1 MSLLPTL
8 YMTKVNTI
16 IKKHDVNAV
25 NCDFQQK
32 KKKKREERRM
42 CLRTGLLVTVIMLLY
57 ERAVSRFQMQ
67 ALRLG
72 F

>member
-32 KKKKREERRM
+32 NFKKEDNVGCALGQA
-42 CLRTGLLVTVIMLLY
+42 CL
-57 ERAVSRFQMQ
+57 
-67 ALRLG
+67 
-72 F
+72 

>member
-32 KKKKREERRM
+32 FLKKEDNVGCALGQA
-42 CLRTGLLVTVIMLLY
+42 CL
-57 ERAVSRFQMQ
+57 
-67 ALRLG
+67 
-72 F
+72 

>member
-16 IKKHDVNAV
+16 IKKHDVNTV

-32 KKKKREERRM
+32 LKKEDKVGRALGQV
-42 CLRTGLLVTVIMLLY
+42 CFVNVIMLLY
-57 ERAVSRFQMQ
+57 ERAVSRFQIQ

>member
-32 KKKKREERRM
+32 KKKKKEERRM

-57 ERAVSRFQMQ
+57 ERAVSWFQMK

>member
-1 MSLLPTL
+1 MGLLPTL

-32 KKKKREERRM
+32 KKKEERRM

>member
-32 KKKKREERRM
+32 KKKKKEERRM

-57 ERAVSRFQMQ
+57 ERVVSRFQMQ

>member
-32 KKKKREERRM
+32 KKKKKKKNVGCALGQA
-42 CLRTGLLVTVIMLLY
+42 CL
-57 ERAVSRFQMQ
+57 
-67 ALRLG
+67 
-72 F
+72 